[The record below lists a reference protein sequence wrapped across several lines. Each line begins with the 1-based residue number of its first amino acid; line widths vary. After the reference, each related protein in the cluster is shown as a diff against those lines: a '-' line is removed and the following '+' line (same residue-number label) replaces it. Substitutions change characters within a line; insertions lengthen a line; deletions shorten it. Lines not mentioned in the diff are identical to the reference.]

1 MYFHKKLLKTLSY
14 LSVTIFLVM
23 SHVLFPP
30 VAFGDF
36 LLLEKGIIAYNS
48 EKHNRSLSDGS
59 YRGEEGIL
67 RMRPEVARS
76 FGLSVPEDPYYLKA
90 KELFTKADKY
100 RERALDAISSLE
112 SEEFEGQHEELA
124 GDMALISNE
133 ALRLAQRYMKAYRS
147 RLDTKLDGRLNK
159 DGCSKLTEKL
169 LGECLQDT
177 SHNLR
182 DALGLFYN
190 RSQGLSEKATPLTP
204 ENVEF
209 VNYVFSDFI
218 TKASPEVLRGFDL
231 DQHGRKKGAN
241 PASGLEDI
249 VEGSGARYTL
259 LVESA
264 VEKHKKAP
272 YCVDP
277 FLFLALIKRESN
289 FSPNAVSYVGAAGL
303 TQIMPKTAKALGM
316 KNIFEPPYFGEA
328 VSLLARERKLRQKAI
343 ALIPRITE
351 ENRLKFAGLA
361 RKYMLKAIDCG
372 KECAQLFSRYKR
384 ELLDKGSDDRLDPS
398 KAIEH
403 GYRYFSEMMQ
413 IQKGDISLA
422 LASYNAGPH
431 RVKQY
436 NGIPPYLETV
446 AFRNSV
452 LGHYKEYLKRLMDRE
467 KAREGEGRSADDSKR

>member
-1 MYFHKKLLKTLSY
+1 MR
-14 LSVTIFLVM
+14 I
-23 SHVLFPP
+23 
-30 VAFGDF
+30 
-36 LLLEKGIIAYNS
+36 
-48 EKHNRSLSDGS
+48 
-59 YRGEEGIL
+59 
-67 RMRPEVARS
+67 RPEVARS
-76 FGLSVPEDPYYLKA
+76 FGFSVPVDPDYLKA

-100 RERALDAISSLE
+100 RERALDAISSQE
-112 SEEFEGQHEELA
+112 SEEFEGQHEDVA

-133 ALRLAQRYMKAYRS
+133 ALRSAQRHMKAYRS
-147 RLDTKLDGRLNK
+147 RLDPKLDGRLDK
-159 DGCSKLTEKL
+159 DGCSKLTKKL

-177 SHNLR
+177 SYNLR
-182 DALGLFYN
+182 DAVGLFYN
-190 RSQGLSEKATPLTP
+190 RCQGLSEKAASLTP

-231 DQHGRKKGAN
+231 DEHGQKKGSN
-241 PASGLEDI
+241 PASGWEDI
-249 VEGSGARYTL
+249 VEGSGARYTA
-259 LVESA
+259 LVESIY
-264 VEKHKKAP
+264 EKHKKDQ
-272 YCVDP
+272 YRVDP
-277 FLFLALIKRESN
+277 LLFLALIRRESN

-316 KNIFEPPYFGEA
+316 KNIFEPSYFGEA
-328 VSLLARERKLRQKAI
+328 VSLLAGERKLRQKAI
-343 ALIPRITE
+343 ALISQITE
-351 ENRLKFAGLA
+351 ENRLKYARLA
-361 RKYMLKAIDCG
+361 RKYMQKALDCG
-372 KECAQLFSRYKR
+372 KERAQLFSRYKR
-384 ELLDKGSDDRLDPS
+384 ELLEKGSDDRLEPS

-436 NGIPPYLETV
+436 NGIPPYAETV

-467 KAREGEGRSADDSKR
+467 KARQGGGRSAADSKR